1 MNFHRFE
8 HVNQTC
14 QNLVATRQFYQTLF
28 PEWFVR
34 AEGEEDGWRWLHF
47 GDRHFYLSLNQPPA
61 SSTVARTTGHV
72 DHIGFVIADSEAMK
86 ALLDANGIKYYIY
99 KSPETKSRIYVSD
112 PDGTELELV
121 EYEDDYALK

>member
-1 MNFHRFE
+1 M
-8 HVNQTC
+8 
-14 QNLVATRQFYQTLF
+14 
-28 PEWFVR
+28 
-34 AEGEEDGWRWLHF
+34 
-47 GDRHFYLSLNQPPA
+47 
-61 SSTVARTTGHV
+61 ARTTGHV

-121 EYEDDYALK
+121 EYEGDYALK